1 MAGTVEVRVQGRVGR
16 VLLDRPEALNAFD
29 LDMADQLARRLAELA
44 ADGRVGAVVLG
55 GAGRAFSAGGD
66 LKWAL
71 AHPEGAP
78 AAFGELAGRFHEAIL
93 EIRRMPRPVV
103 AAIEGFAAG
112 GGFSLALACDFRV
125 MAGSASLRQAYTSSG
140 LGIDGGG
147 TFTLPR
153 LLGLA
158 RALEVAAFDRPIT
171 SSEALALGLA
181 TAVADD
187 GRALE
192 EATRM
197 AEALAGRSLHAF
209 AMAKRLLNGSF
220 ETTLA
225 EQLERERHGMV
236 ASAAHPDGQEG
247 LRAFADKR
255 PPRFLPPG

>member
-1 MAGTVEVRVQGRVGR
+1 MAGTVEVRMQGRVGR

-29 LDMADQLARRLAELA
+29 LDMAGQLARRLAELA

-71 AHPEGAP
+71 AHPGGAP

-103 AAIEGFAAG
+103 AAIEGVAAG

-125 MAGSASLRQAYTSSG
+125 MASSASLRQAYTSSG

-158 RALEVAAFDRPIT
+158 RAMEVAAFDRPIP
-171 SSEALALGLA
+171 SAEALALGLA
-181 TAVADD
+181 TAVAGD

-192 EATRM
+192 EATRL
-197 AEALAGRSLHAF
+197 ADELAGRSLHAF

-225 EQLERERHGMV
+225 EQLERERYGMV
-236 ASAAHPDGQEG
+236 AGAAHPDGQEG
-247 LRAFADKR
+247 LQAFADKR
-255 PPRFLPPG
+255 PPRFLPPD